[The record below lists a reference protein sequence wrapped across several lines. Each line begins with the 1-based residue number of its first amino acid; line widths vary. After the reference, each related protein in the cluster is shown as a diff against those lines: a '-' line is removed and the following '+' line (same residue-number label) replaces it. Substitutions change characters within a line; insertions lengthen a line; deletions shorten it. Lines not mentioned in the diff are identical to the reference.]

1 MSETKVGN
9 MAKRTLMG
17 GGLVA
22 LPLLLV
28 LGCQMETGA
37 ESELRQTEQKIVGG
51 AVAAEEDYPWM
62 AQISQKIT
70 PTDGTPIWY
79 NHICG
84 GSLIAKRW
92 ILTAAHCV
100 AQMDINPP
108 HAILPTDPATLR
120 VTLGEYDTW
129 SEATLQAD
137 EQAPAI
143 AAVHIHPDWQYE
155 ERFVDFPDDWTERTD
170 GVYSNIPD
178 NDIALIELA
187 SDVTLNAAANL
198 IKLTW
203 ENDDVGRDAW
213 LSGWGGREQTL
224 GPGDKSPFLK
234 ELESDILDPDQD
246 VPGLGSANDVLYQEM
261 RVLTS
266 QRPVRPATEI
276 TMLAYDGV
284 NPESACYF
292 DSGSP
297 WVTPITGCYEQVGV
311 HFWGDFTCSNY
322 DVGTRVS
329 AYLEWIRTR
338 GVDYIGDKLYEA
350 ENINHQAGG
359 AHPGGWNIHSNGYI
373 SFSQAVQAG
382 QQEVVIRAA
391 GQNGNG
397 WPHMRVTI
405 NGVVRYDVDVTYPVS
420 SGTYGE
426 YRFTYP
432 ATAGTANI
440 QVAFTNDYFSGG
452 VDRNLFIDKIVV
464 KDARQTCGVPPTG
477 NLTTNIQ
484 IQNDWGTGYC
494 ARVRLTNPAPVPT
507 TGWTVVVNTGNSSIY
522 TSWNPSGQTGTGN
535 HTLTPINDFF
545 RVLPAGAGQDR
556 DIGFCANRAPG
567 TSTLPN
573 VVSAVATY

>member
-62 AQISQKIT
+62 AQISQKVT

-100 AQMDINPP
+100 AQIDNNPP
-108 HAILPTDPATLR
+108 HAVLPTNPATLR

-129 SEATLQAD
+129 SEATLQSD

-155 ERFVDFPDDWTERTD
+155 ERFVDFPDDWSERTD

-213 LSGWGGREQTL
+213 LSGW
-224 GPGDKSPFLK
+224 
-234 ELESDILDPDQD
+234 
-246 VPGLGSANDVLYQEM
+246 
-261 RVLTS
+261 
-266 QRPVRPATEI
+266 
-276 TMLAYDGV
+276 DGV
-284 NPESACYF
+284 NPQSACYF

-329 AYLEWIRTR
+329 AYLEWIRTT
-338 GVDYIGDKLYEA
+338 GVDYVGDKLYEA
-350 ENINHQAGG
+350 ENVNHQAGG
-359 AHPGGWNIHSNGYI
+359 PHPGGWNLHSNGYI
-373 SFSQAVQAG
+373 SFSQTVQAG

-440 QVAFTNDYFSGG
+440 QVAFTNDYFVNG

-464 KDARQTCGVPPTG
+464 KDARQTCGVPPTA

-484 IQNDWGTGYC
+484 VFNDWGTGYC

-507 TGWTVVVNTGNSSIY
+507 TGWTVVVSTGNSSIY
-522 TSWNPSGQTGTGN
+522 TSWNPSGLTGTGN

-567 TSTLPN
+567 TSTLPT